1 MPALRTPPSLGLVLA
16 AVTLSACAAP
26 APAQKA
32 PVPQP
37 LMTAALAGTAVIVV
51 PSTMVVADP
60 GLPAGSL
67 PSERSQA
74 LAWADSVV
82 AAALQERA
90 PEVTWVLPAELRRV
104 ARRSVGLV
112 ADPDQMGQAVL
123 RQTSLR
129 TVPDPLRSHL
139 RNLMA
144 VAGGG
149 RHAFVPAAVVVAPAQ
164 GGGVR
169 VVLSAVLA
177 DGRSGAISWRTEAEA
192 TGDTPSVALA
202 AALAA
207 ILPVL

>member
-1 MPALRTPPSLGLVLA
+1 MPALRSPASYRLVLA
-16 AVTLSACAAP
+16 VATLSACAGR

-37 LMTAALAGTAVIVV
+37 LMTAALAGAAVIVV

-60 GLPAGSL
+60 GLPAGTL
-67 PSERSQA
+67 PAGRA
-74 LAWADSVV
+74 LVLAWADSVV
-82 AAALQERA
+82 GAALQERA
-90 PEVTWVLPAELRRV
+90 PEVNWVLPPELRRV

-123 RQTSLR
+123 RQSSLR
-129 TVPDPLRSHL
+129 TVPDPLRGYL

-149 RHAFVPAAVVVAPAQ
+149 RHAFVPAAVVVAPAP

-177 DGRSGAISWRTEAEA
+177 DGRSGAISWRTEVEGA
-192 TGDTPSVALA
+192 GDTASSALA
-202 AALAA
+202 AALAV